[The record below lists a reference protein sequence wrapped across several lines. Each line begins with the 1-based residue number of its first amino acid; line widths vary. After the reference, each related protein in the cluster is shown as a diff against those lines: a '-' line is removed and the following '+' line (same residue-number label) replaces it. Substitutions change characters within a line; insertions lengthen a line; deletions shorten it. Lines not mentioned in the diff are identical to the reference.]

1 MKISTLLRKIRVP
14 RKYVMPL
21 IVLAVI
27 TAAIIYMS
35 TSEGFQD
42 MVNNTLESVM
52 RETVA
57 IAEEQ
62 TTPRATTTQPETV
75 AIAEEQ
81 TTARATTTQPRT
93 TTTTQPRTTP
103 QMPVKCPAS
112 RCITGSGAHI
122 AGNECRTDGCPS
134 GYTRVTGKQLCK
146 KNGYNRTCTAVS
158 GTNCIKNNPVMI
170 HTGNR
175 KYCRQ

>member
-42 MVNNTLESVM
+42 IVNDTLEAVM
-52 RETVA
+52 
-57 IAEEQ
+57 
-62 TTPRATTTQPETV
+62 PETV
-75 AIAEEQ
+75 AITEEQ
-81 TTARATTTQPRT
+81 TTTTQPRTTTTTQPRT

-103 QMPVKCPAS
+103 QTPVKCPAS

-122 AGNECRTDGCPS
+122 AGNECHTDGCPS
-134 GYTRVTGKQLCK
+134 GYTYVTGKQLCK
-146 KNGYNRTCTAVS
+146 KNGYNGTCTAVS

-175 KYCRQ
+175 NYCRQA